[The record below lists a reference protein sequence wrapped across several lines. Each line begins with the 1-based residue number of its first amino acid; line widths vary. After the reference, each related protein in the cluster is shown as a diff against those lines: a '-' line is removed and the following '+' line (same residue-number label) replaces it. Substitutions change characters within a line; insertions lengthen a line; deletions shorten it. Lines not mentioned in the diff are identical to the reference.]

1 MMAYTARNVFFNGES
16 GQTMNTDARVM
27 FHYPY
32 TAVTPAMAAPR
43 EGKGSDYGIAY
54 VDASKRPFDGAK
66 TYQLTLP
73 ADPPTGNFWA
83 VTVYDTQTRSMLQT
97 TQKSPS
103 VDSNGEGLKQ
113 NNDGS
118 FTIFFGPK
126 APQGFENNW
135 IETIPEKSWFVIL
148 RMYSPLKPWID
159 QTWRPGEVELIK

>member
-1 MMAYTARNVFFNGES
+1 L
-16 GQTMNTDARVM
+16 
-27 FHYPY
+27 
-32 TAVTPAMAAPR
+32 TP
-43 EGKGSDYGIAY
+43 
-54 VDASKRPFDGAK
+54 SKQPFDGAK
-66 TYQLTLP
+66 TYQLALP
-73 ADPPTGNFWA
+73 ANPHTGNFWA